1 MAALWVREVRWAVA
15 AVKMD
20 AYAMERVFGNGPFRD
35 SIHCLL
41 CLASAGG
48 EAFGVAVPDRMGAGG
63 AAPPLLGDP
72 LGDPSPVL
80 ATVIARWLN
89 VFSNIL
95 PRQTCD
101 KPPGHFRT
109 SVTSRSIA
117 G

>member
-63 AAPPLLGDP
+63 APPPLATP
-72 LGDPSPVL
+72 LAAPL
-80 ATVIARWLN
+80 ATPLRFW
-89 VFSNIL
+89 
-95 PRQTCD
+95 RQ
-101 KPPGHFRT
+101 
-109 SVTSRSIA
+109 
-117 G
+117 